1 MSRRFKGRWAVFAL
15 ALACGVLVG
24 GRFWLPSPWLR
35 AEAYLIDAYQR
46 LFLDRTPET
55 RVVVVDLDEV
65 SLAALGAWP
74 WPRERLARLVE
85 VLLDEHHAA
94 AVGLDLVLPEPGD
107 AAGDRA
113 LARLASNRPVVLAQV
128 FDLEGRSPSIQ
139 IGRLVPPPDA
149 DAGGHSSVPSGA
161 ALGAPSDAVRR
172 PSGDPARWPLAIGF
186 IANHAG
192 FAGARCAGHINY
204 RPEADGQV
212 RHLPPFV
219 RWEGVD
225 YPAFSL
231 AMLGCAGA
239 LDARAAAVEASPSQ
253 GQRMLRLPPLAP
265 VPLTRAGDWRIP
277 WTRAVSAFAVI
288 PALEVLDDS
297 APHDLLRGALVLVG
311 SSSLGLSDLVGTP
324 VSAALPGVM
333 VHAQALSWLL
343 DQLGQQSL
351 PGWAG
356 WLPWVWLLATMAL
369 LGWLMSR
376 GSAGA
381 ALAVLAG
388 LALAWLWC
396 AHLVFGAAWAERAMP
411 PLVAYGVLFL
421 VGAPVEWMFNQ
432 RVSRRLYLAFRDY
445 LPQPVLDRL
454 MHQNPAQAM
463 AATRREITLLFADI
477 ENSTAMAERLAPEVL
492 AEFTREVLE
501 CMTRAIHARGGTLDK
516 YIGDG
521 VLAFWG
527 APLPAPDHADLAL
540 EAVQGIRRELAAL
553 NAVRATAGEPPV
565 VVHVGVNSGEVVVG
579 DLGTRFRSTYTVMG
593 EAVNLAH
600 RLQELS
606 RERHAFA
613 LVGEGTAARARR
625 VPLAPFGEV
634 PLRGLTQP
642 RQVYRLAEDT

>member
-1 MSRRFKGRWAVFAL
+1 MSRRFNGRWAVFAF

-35 AEAYLIDAYQR
+35 AEAYLIDVYQR
-46 LFLDRTPET
+46 VFLDDAPET
-55 RVVVVDLDEV
+55 RIVVVDLDEA

-74 WPRERLARLVE
+74 WPRARLARLVE
-85 VLLDEHHAA
+85 ALLDEHRAA

-113 LARLASNRPVVLAQV
+113 LGELARTRPLVLAQV
-128 FDLEGRSPSIQ
+128 FDLAGRSPSLRV
-139 IGRLVPPPDA
+139 GRLIP
-149 DAGGHSSVPSGA
+149 PSGA
-161 ALGAPSDAVRR
+161 AGGDGSGAHSDVVRT
-172 PSGDPARWPLAIGF
+172 SSAGASTSARWPQATGF

-225 YPAFSL
+225 FPAFSI
-231 AMLGCAGA
+231 AMLQCAGA
-239 LDARAAAVEASPSQ
+239 LALSGASTADGGAPHGARS
-253 GQRMLRLPPLAP
+253 LRLPPLAP
-265 VPLTRAGDWRIP
+265 VPLTRDGDWRIP
-277 WTRAVSAFAVI
+277 WTRAVGAFAVI
-288 PALEVLDDS
+288 PAAEVLDGS
-297 APHDLLRGALVLVG
+297 APPDLLRGALVLVG

-324 VSAALPGVM
+324 VSSALPGVM

-343 DQLGQQSL
+343 DQLGQ
-351 PGWAG
+351 PPPPAWAA
-356 WLPWVWLLATMAL
+356 WLPWAWLLVTMAL
-369 LGWLMSR
+369 LGWMMSR
-376 GSAGA
+376 GSAGV
-381 ALAVLAG
+381 ALAVLG
-388 LALAWLWC
+388 GFALAWVWC
-396 AHLVFGAAWAERAMP
+396 AHLVLGAAWAERAMP

-454 MHQNPAQAM
+454 MRQDPAQAM
-463 AATRREITLLFADI
+463 AVTRRELTILFADI
-477 ENSTAMAERLAPEVL
+477 ENSTAMAERLAPEAL
-492 AEFTREVLE
+492 AEFTRGVLE
-501 CMTRAIHARGGTLDK
+501 CMTRAIHASGGTLDK

-527 APLPAPDHADLAL
+527 APLPVPDHADLAL

-553 NAVRATAGEPPV
+553 NAVRAASGEPPV

-579 DLGTRFRSTYTVMG
+579 DLGTRFRRTYTVMG

-600 RLQELS
+600 RLQALS
-606 RERHAFA
+606 RDRRAFA
-613 LVGEGTAARARR
+613 LVGDGTAARARR
-625 VPLAPFGEV
+625 VALAPFDEV

-642 RQVYRLAEDT
+642 QQVFRLAEDA